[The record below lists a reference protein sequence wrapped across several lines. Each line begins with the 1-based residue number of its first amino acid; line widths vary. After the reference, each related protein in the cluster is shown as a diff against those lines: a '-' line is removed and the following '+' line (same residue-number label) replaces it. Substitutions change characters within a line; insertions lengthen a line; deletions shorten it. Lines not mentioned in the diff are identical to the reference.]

1 LIQVKEQLEQFL
13 DKFRAG
19 TLTEG
24 DLQGALENVNSEL
37 EAATKPQRL
46 LYLQATNT
54 SVTSAVEGMS
64 IVDGDGVHNGP
75 DEPDDWPYQTVHEAM
90 LDGWRIVKF
99 PEMTLMLVGENETY
113 GLGCEF
119 ILER

>member
-1 LIQVKEQLEQFL
+1 MIQAKQQLERCL

-19 TLTEG
+19 TLTEQ
-24 DLQGALENVNSEL
+24 DLEQALESVNSQTQ
-37 EAATKPQRL
+37 AQTKPQRL

-54 SVTSAVEGMS
+54 SVTSTVEGMS
-64 IVDGDGVHNGP
+64 IVEGDGIHNGP
-75 DEPDDWPYQTVHEAM
+75 DNPDDWPYQTVHEAM
-90 LDGWRIVKF
+90 LDGWHIVKF

-119 ILER
+119 ILEK

>member
-1 LIQVKEQLEQFL
+1 MSQVKGQLEQCL

-19 TLTEG
+19 TLTEQ
-24 DLQGALENVNSEL
+24 DLEQALEIVNSQTR
-37 EAATKPQRL
+37 AQTKPQRL

-54 SVTSAVEGMS
+54 SVTSSVEGMS
-64 IVDGDGVHNGP
+64 IVDADGIHNGP
-75 DEPDDWPYQTVHEAM
+75 DNPDDWPYQTVHEAM

-119 ILER
+119 ILEK